1 MLERINPFR
10 NQKEESTPSHHEEPA
25 SHEVTPEEMA
35 IKIET
40 QVISR
45 SSLSPEQWIERYGA
59 KYRELWDANHS
70 QFLELNRENPEEL
83 YGLINQYLET
93 EGS

>member
-10 NQKEESTPSHHEEPA
+10 NQNEDPTPSHHEEQT
-25 SHEVTPEEMA
+25 SHEPTPEEMA
-35 IKIET
+35 IKIES

-59 KYRELWDANHS
+59 RYRELWDANRG
-70 QFLELNRENPEEL
+70 QFLELNKENPEEL
-83 YGLINQYLET
+83 YGLINQYLES